1 MLAVVWL
8 CRPLYGYVSHCMG
21 CCRLTHGVF
30 KWQLCHSM
38 LIMLIMLRCKFFF
51 YSILSTIYIKI
62 LEPYVLHVQVHLICV
77 LTESLLHVM
86 CQMSDLNRKI
96 TSQLCLPICIL
107 LVKDKCLHSNG
118 NNMLHPLHKLQQPQQ
133 SCT

>member
-1 MLAVVWL
+1 MSF
-8 CRPLYGYVSHCMG
+8 YVQ
-21 CCRLTHGVF
+21 TD
-30 KWQLCHSM
+30 
-38 LIMLIMLRCKFFF
+38 
-51 YSILSTIYIKI
+51 KI
-62 LEPYVLHVQVHLICV
+62 LEPYVLRVQVHLICV

-96 TSQLCLPICIL
+96 TSQLSLPICIL